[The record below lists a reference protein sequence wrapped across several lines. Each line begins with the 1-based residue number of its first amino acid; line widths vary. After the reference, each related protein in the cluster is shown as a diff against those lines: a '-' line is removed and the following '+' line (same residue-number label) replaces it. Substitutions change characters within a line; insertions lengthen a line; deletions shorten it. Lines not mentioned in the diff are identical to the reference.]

1 MYYTN
6 ILNAIKNKRVL
17 IKQMREQEKGRWQH
31 VIGILGLI
39 YNSFYNMRLS
49 ESINLTGFL

>member
-39 YNSFYNMRLS
+39 YNSFYNRLP